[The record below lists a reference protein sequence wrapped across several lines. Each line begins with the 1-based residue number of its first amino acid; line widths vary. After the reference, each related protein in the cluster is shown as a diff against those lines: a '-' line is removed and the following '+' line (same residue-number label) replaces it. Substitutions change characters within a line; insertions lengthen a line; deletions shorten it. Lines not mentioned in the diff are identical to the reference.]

1 MSSAFDICQWLP
13 PAVADEFMAATSLRR
28 FRRGEQI
35 YNEGDPGDSMFRVV
49 SGAVR
54 LSTTRIDGRQFLYLL
69 FEPGDCFGESSCI
82 DGGPRPHVAEAA
94 GDASVQL
101 LRKAAFQQIRAR
113 HREFDDAIMRLLA
126 GHMRLLSAFLADAH
140 LSDLSARVA
149 GRILSLA
156 TSFGESNADNV
167 HLSIRITQGDLAL
180 MVGGARQSVNRIM
193 QRLDD
198 DGIVSMRAGRLKVH
212 DMDALR
218 LRACGDDET
227 VT

>member
-1 MSSAFDICQWLP
+1 MSAAFDIFQWLP
-13 PAVADEFMAATSLRR
+13 PAVADEFIAATSLRR
-28 FRRGEQI
+28 YRRGEQI
-35 YNEGDPGDSMFRVV
+35 YNEGDPGDSMFRVAT
-49 SGAVR
+49 GAVR

-94 GDASVQL
+94 EDTTVQL
-101 LRKAAFQQIRAR
+101 LHKAAFLRICEK
-113 HREFDDAIMRLLA
+113 HREFDNAIMRLLA

-156 TSFGESNADNV
+156 RSFGVSGADDV
-167 HLSIRITQGDLAL
+167 QLSIRITQGDLAL

-193 QRLDD
+193 QTLDD
-198 DGIVSMRAGRLKVH
+198 DGIVSMRAGRLTVH
-212 DMDALR
+212 NMAALR
-218 LRACGDDET
+218 LRACGGDET